1 MTELIGWASS
11 IILLVTILK
20 QIHKQW
26 QSDSSRGVS
35 MWLFIGQLAASSGFT
50 LYSILVRN
58 WVFTVTNLLM
68 ALSAI
73 VGMAIV
79 VSHRRRHARA
89 AVAEPE

>member
-11 IILLVTILK
+11 IILLLTILK

-35 MWLFIGQLAASSGFT
+35 LWLFAGQLAASSGFT
-50 LYSILVRN
+50 LYSILVSN

-68 ALSAI
+68 ALSAV
-73 VGMAIV
+73 VGMGIV
-79 VSHRRRHARA
+79 LSHRRRARRA
-89 AVAEPE
+89 